1 MCYSN
6 SSTSTTLQLSE
17 RYQKLLPGKPI
28 ELQYYFASG
37 FQFPSWNII
46 TNAPNLEQ
54 MRWGLLPK
62 WYSGS
67 NWMDFASKTLNARI
81 ETCHEKASFKHL
93 VGTKR
98 CLVPSSGF
106 FEWQTNGKLKKPYFI
121 RTKDHAIFS
130 IAGLFDNWLD
140 PNTGAFEQTFTILTT
155 TANALMAEIHNSKQR
170 MPLILSP
177 NEEADWL
184 SGHALGPDLSDRSQ
198 LNLEAWEIDKKRI
211 LGPEANSELISQR
224 YCNNLPEQKGLFD

>member
-6 SSTSTTLQLSE
+6 SSTSTTLQLAE

-106 FEWQTNGKLKKPYFI
+106 FEWQTNGKHKKPYFI
-121 RTKDHAIFS
+121 RTKDQTIFS
-130 IAGLFDNWLD
+130 IAGLYDTWLD

-155 TANALMAEIHNSKQR
+155 TANALMAEIHNSKRR

-177 NEEADWL
+177 HEEADWL
-184 SGHALGPDLSDRSQ
+184 SGHALGPEFSDRSQ
-198 LNLEAWEIDKKRI
+198 LNLEAWEIDKKCI
-211 LGPEANSELISQR
+211 LGPEANSEKISQR

>member
-6 SSTSTTLQLSE
+6 SSTSTTLQLAE

-46 TNAPNLEQ
+46 TNAPNLAQ

-98 CLVPSSGF
+98 CLVPSTGF

-121 RTKDHAIFS
+121 RSKDHAIFS
-130 IAGLFDNWLD
+130 IAGLYDNWLD

>member
-6 SSTSTTLQLSE
+6 SSTSTTLQLAE

-28 ELQYYFASG
+28 ELPYYFASG
-37 FQFPSWNII
+37 FQFPSWHII

-54 MRWGLLPK
+54 RRWGLLPK
-62 WYSGS
+62 WYNGA
-67 NWMDFASKTLNARI
+67 NWMDFAAKTLNARI

-93 VGTKR
+93 VQSHR

-106 FEWQTNGKLKKPYFI
+106 FEWQSIGKLKKPFFI
-121 RTKDHAIFS
+121 RAKDQSIFS
-130 IAGLFDNWLD
+130 IAGLYDTWLD
-140 PNTGAFEQTFTILTT
+140 PNTGVYEQTFTILTT
-155 TANALMAEIHNSKQR
+155 VANELMAEIHNSKQR
-170 MPLILSP
+170 MPLILSAS
-177 NEEADWL
+177 EESDWL
-184 SGHALGPDLSDRSQ
+184 GGHAILPDLSNRSH

-211 LGPEANSELISQR
+211 LGPEANSQQISQR